1 MLATPV
7 IVQRGSVNGP
17 RPVNL
22 RRDMR
27 QVLELLDLAFGPILD
42 ANGRRILDTRTSL
55 QAPYLTRLNLSNKGF
70 APGFVWE
77 ESGRII
83 GNISLI
89 DSEVPGRCL
98 IANVAVHPHYRRR
111 GIARMLMQAS
121 VEHIQN
127 RHGQEVMLQVESSN
141 EAAIQLYRDFGF
153 KEIGSIRRWETASTR
168 LRNISAGSDGY
179 EVRPLRGQDWAAAY
193 HLDRACLNP
202 NLNWPAPKTRDHYK
216 TGLWGWVQNFLNGR
230 KTESWIIASPTE
242 GERTQQLVGLATINS
257 EWGRPHNLEL
267 RVLPAWRGQLE
278 RPLLSKL
285 IRRLSYLRGTN
296 ILMDHI
302 AGDETINNL
311 LPEANFQTRR
321 YLTFMHLSIM
331 KSIKG

>member
-7 IVQRGSVNGP
+7 IVQRRPANGP
-17 RPVNL
+17 RPINL
-22 RRDMR
+22 RRDFR

-42 ANGRRILDTRTSL
+42 SNGRRILDTRTNL
-55 QAPYLTRLNLSNKGF
+55 QYQAPYLMRLNLSNKGF
-70 APGFVWE
+70 SPGFVWE

-89 DSEVPGRCL
+89 QSEVPGRCL
-98 IANVAVHPHYRRR
+98 IANVAVHPDYRRR
-111 GIARMLMQAS
+111 GIARMLMQES
-121 VEHIQN
+121 VEHIQS
-127 RHGQEVMLQVESSN
+127 RHGREIMLQVESSN

-153 KEIGSIRRWETASTR
+153 KEIGSIRRWETTSIR
-168 LRNISAGSDGY
+168 LRNLPAGDGGY

-193 HLDRACLNP
+193 HLDRACVNP
-202 NLNWPAPKTRDHYK
+202 NLNWPAPKTSDHYK
-216 TGLWGWVQNFLNGR
+216 SGLRRWITNFLNGR
-230 KTESWIIASPTE
+230 KTESWIIASATE
-242 GERTQQLVGLATINS
+242 EEHKQQLVGLATINS

-267 RVLPAWRGQLE
+267 RVLPQWRGRLE

-296 ILMDHI
+296 ILMDHLS
-302 AGDETINNL
+302 GDETVNSL

-321 YLTFMHLSIM
+321 YLTFMHLSIQ
-331 KSIKG
+331 